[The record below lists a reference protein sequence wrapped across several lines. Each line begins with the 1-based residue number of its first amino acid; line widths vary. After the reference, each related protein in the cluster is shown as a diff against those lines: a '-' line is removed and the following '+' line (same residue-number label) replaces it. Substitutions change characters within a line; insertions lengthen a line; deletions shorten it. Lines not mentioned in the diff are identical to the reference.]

1 MAAGQLRSR
10 WSLGSGLTLLAAVF
24 VLSGQSCLDIFGP
37 PPPGNDGLTGN
48 YVGSERCSQC
58 HSTIHA
64 NWLQTLHAGALD
76 TLEEIGQDGN
86 ENCIGCHVVGHGEE
100 GGFTSR
106 ALTDALAGVGCEA
119 CHGPGREHA
128 ENAED
133 ETKRPVL
140 DLTSEVCGRCHTG
153 DHHPNFDDWLTA
165 GHSLV
170 TETPAE
176 EFEAGEGLNS
186 CGKCHSGY
194 MFYYGIIKTQ
204 TVPDDALLDIARE
217 DQLAVECVM
226 CHNPHQRTGNA
237 PETEDGR
244 DYQLRF
250 PEIANPT
257 PTNTIDA
264 ATNAARFNLCGQ
276 CHHDRGR
283 DWTVNSRG
291 PHHSVQANFYTGEM
305 PMPDSDEPVVVPLV
319 PSRTT
324 RHAEAREQCAT
335 CHMFRQDFGSDQA
348 PAISGHTF
356 QVNLGGCLDGVGG
369 TGCHATSENL
379 QTRLDTFQTE
389 IQTGIDDI
397 VARINAGLGAGNWE
411 YVAEGGPAA
420 GDQNNIPENV
430 RKVRFLIA
438 YIEADGSRGVHNF
451 QYARDILD
459 ECDALLNDEGL

>member
-1 MAAGQLRSR
+1 MAARSFR
-10 WSLGSGLTLLAAVF
+10 PHCSALSGLALLAALVVLSGLTCPINL
-24 VLSGQSCLDIFGP
+24 GP
-37 PPPGNDGLTGN
+37 LPPGNEGLTGD
-48 YVGSERCSQC
+48 YVGSERCSDC
-58 HSTIHA
+58 HSTIHN
-64 NWLQTLHAGALD
+64 NWLNTLHAGALN
-76 TLEEIGQDGN
+76 TLEEIGQDTN
-86 ENCIGCHVVGHGEE
+86 ESCIGCHVVGFGEP

-106 ALTDALAGVGCEA
+106 ALTDDLAGVGCEA
-119 CHGPGREHA
+119 CHGPGRAHA
-128 ENAED
+128 SNAED
-133 ETKRPVL
+133 ESLRPVIN
-140 DLTSEVCGRCHTG
+140 LTAEVCGRCHTG

-170 TETPAE
+170 TESPASDFE
-176 EFEAGEGLNS
+176 EGEGLNS

-204 TVPDDALLDIARE
+204 TVPDDALAGVARE

-264 ATNAARFNLCGQ
+264 TTNAARFNICGQ
-276 CHHDRGR
+276 CHHSRGR
-283 DWTVNSRG
+283 DWTSNSRG
-291 PHHSVQANFYTGEM
+291 PHHSIQANFYTGEM
-305 PMPDSDEPVVVPLV
+305 PMPASDDPTVVPLV

-324 RHAEAREQCAT
+324 RHAEANEQCAT
-335 CHMFRQDFGSDQA
+335 CHMFRQDFASDQA

-369 TGCHATSENL
+369 AGCHAGSENL

-389 IQTGIDDI
+389 IETGISNI
-397 VARINAGLGAGNWE
+397 VARLNTGLGAGNWE
-411 YVAEGGPAA
+411 YSSEGGPGAA
-420 GDQNNIPENV
+420 DQNAIPENV

-438 YIEADGSRGVHNF
+438 YLEADGSRGVHNF
-451 QYARDILD
+451 QYARDILE
-459 ECDALLNDEGL
+459 ECDNLLDDEGL